1 MTRPSRTAI
10 HANDPTYLWKLLL
23 RVLAILFAAVAI
35 GTIAW
40 AITVQYNGDNDDDTG
55 DDIGDDGDTYFYN
68 GFTILLP
75 WVIIALGL
83 SVIWNTVNVVVLL
96 ARNRWIHPGANVGCD
111 LLLWL
116 GLGITGGMA
125 NTGAVSLWYGFDYD
139 GGYDDGSVDLG
150 YGGGTFPNG
159 TSYYNTANGTE
170 VAYCG
175 DGSCGAQNTFNDLLQ
190 HVGIVVIVGC
200 AFAYIVM

>member
-1 MTRPSRTAI
+1 MARPSRTAI
-10 HANDPTYLWKLLL
+10 YAHDPTYIWKFLL

-40 AITVQYNGDNDDDTG
+40 ATTFQYNDNSDNDNEDDT
-55 DDIGDDGDTYFYN
+55 DTYFYG

-83 SVIWNTVNVVVLL
+83 SVIWNIVNIVILL

-111 LLLWL
+111 LVLWL
-116 GLGITGGMA
+116 GLGVTGGMA
-125 NTGAVSLWYGFDYD
+125 ITAAVSLWYGFDYD
-139 GGYDDGSVDLG
+139 GGYDDTSVDLG
-150 YGGGTFPNG
+150 YGSGTFPNG

-175 DGSCGAQNTFNDLLQ
+175 DVSCGAQNTYNDMLR